1 MCNKS
6 LKESLIILVKKNRHY
21 KFKKYFLGIM
31 ANNKLK
37 EHGNG
42 DEFIRV
48 KGAREHNLKN
58 ISLDIPRN
66 KFVVITGLS
75 GSGKSTLAF
84 DTIYSEGHR
93 RYVDCLSAYSR
104 QFIGNYKKPEVD
116 LIEGISPSISIE
128 QKTISHNPRST
139 VGTVTEIYDY
149 LRLLFAKIGI
159 QYCPSCKIP
168 VEKKN
173 LDQIIESIIDKFSSK
188 KIKILAPVVRGR
200 KGHYRELFEQFL
212 RLGFT
217 QVRVDGEFLEIVENM
232 KVSRYQTHNIELVI
246 DKLIVSRE
254 QENRLYQ
261 SCDLALNYGEG
272 NIIIFDSEEEKDVLL
287 SIHYSCPQ
295 CGRAF
300 EPLAPNSFSY
310 NSRYGACP
318 NCDGIGELF
327 DFDLELLI
335 PDRSLSIAEGAIEI
349 LKDSRFVWL
358 LEQVVAF
365 AQKFKIDLNLP
376 VKDLHDNELN
386 LILYGD
392 PEEPIEITVN
402 LKHSSSPYHITYNGV
417 INSLRQV
424 YKNSDTPTIIRTL
437 DKYIRGFPC
446 PVCKGARLKEE
457 NLNVFVYGYSI
468 YDIVSKDI
476 TTSKKIL
483 KEIYQNLT
491 EREFQITKLIFKEL
505 YDRLEFLEKLGISY
519 VSIDRSVRTLSG
531 GESQRIR
538 LAAQLGSELVGVTY
552 VLDEPSIGLH
562 QFDNHKLIVSL
573 KKLRDL
579 GNTVIVVEHD
589 KATIENA
596 DYIIDLGPRAG
607 VQGGEVIFAAPP
619 NKIKN
624 LTKNVKENSLTAQ
637 YLLNEKK
644 IEIPK
649 ERRKGNGKQ
658 IILYGAKGNN
668 LKNVTLRLPLGLFV
682 CVTGLSGS
690 GKSSLINDTLYPI
703 LSNHFY
709 NSNLKPL
716 PYDSI
721 EGLEYID
728 KIIEIDQSPI
738 GRTPRSN
745 PATYTGVFSEIRAFF
760 SQLPES
766 RLRGY
771 KPGRFSFNIPGGRCE
786 DCQGGG
792 MKVIEM
798 NFLPE
803 VYVVCDTCGGK
814 RYNDETLAVKYKGK
828 SIADVLE
835 MTVEEALEFF
845 KDIPKIKKVLQ
856 TLYDVGLGYIKLGQ
870 QAPTLSGGEA
880 QRVKLA
886 TELSKKGTG
895 KTLYL
900 LDEPTTGLHFEDIRL
915 LLKLL
920 NELVDKGNTV
930 VVIEH
935 NLDVIKCADWI
946 IDLGPKGGEEG
957 GEIIAEGTPEE
968 VAMNPK
974 SITGMFLK
982 AELNLA

>member
-1 MCNKS
+1 MFYVFNVFFRT
-6 LKESLIILVKKNRHY
+6 LMEKENLDAGL
-21 KFKKYFLGIM
+21 
-31 ANNKLK
+31 
-37 EHGNG
+37 NG
-42 DEFIRV
+42 DEFIKVR
-48 KGAREHNLKN
+48 GAREHNLKN
-58 ISLDIPRN
+58 INIEIPRN
-66 KFVVITGLS
+66 KFIVITGLS

-149 LRLLFAKIGI
+149 LRLLFAKIGV
-159 QYCPSCKIP
+159 QFCPTCKIP
-168 VEKKN
+168 VEKRN
-173 LDQIIESIIDKFSSK
+173 LDQIIKELIDKHFGK
-188 KIKILAPVVRGR
+188 KVQILAPVVRGR

-212 RLGFT
+212 RLGFIS
-217 QVRVDGEFLEIVENM
+217 VRVDGEFLELVEDM
-232 KVSRYQTHNIELVI
+232 KVSRYQTHNIELVV
-246 DKLIVSRE
+246 DKLTIDE
-254 QENRLYQ
+254 KQEERLYQ

-272 NIIIFDSEEEKDVLL
+272 TIIVYNMDNGEEILL
-287 SIHYSCPQ
+287 STHYSCPK

-318 NCDGIGELF
+318 KCDGLGELF
-327 DFDLELLI
+327 DFDLDLLI
-335 PDRSLSIAEGAIEI
+335 PDKELSISDGAIEI
-349 LKDSRFVWL
+349 LKDSRFLWL
-358 LEQVVAF
+358 LEQIVAF
-365 AQKFKIDLNLP
+365 AQKFKIDLEKP
-376 VKDLHDNELN
+376 IKELHENELN
-386 LILYGD
+386 LLLFGD
-392 PEEPIEITVN
+392 PEEPIEIT
-402 LKHSSSPYHITYNGV
+402 LKMKHSNSAYKVTYNGV
-417 INSLRQV
+417 VNALRQI
-424 YKNSDTPTIIRTL
+424 YKNSEAPTLIKTL
-437 DKYIRGFPC
+437 EKYIRGFPC
-446 PVCKGARLKEE
+446 PVCNGARLKED
-457 NLNVFVYGYSI
+457 NLNVFVHGYSI
-468 YDIVSKDI
+468 HDIASRDITSAKNVLKDI
-476 TTSKKIL
+476 FNQL
-483 KEIYQNLT
+483 DDR
-491 EREFQITKLIFKEL
+491 ERQITRLIFKEL
-505 YDRLEFLEKLGISY
+505 FDRLEFLEKLGIAY

-562 QFDNHKLIVSL
+562 QFDNHRLIDSL
-573 KKLRDL
+573 KKLRDI

-607 VQGGEVIFAAPP
+607 IEGGEVLLATTPDKL
-619 NKIKN
+619 KILNDK
-624 LTKNVKENSLTAQ
+624 VKKKSLTVQ
-637 YLLNEKK
+637 YLLNKKK

-649 ERRKGNGKQ
+649 KRRKGNGKA
-658 IILYGAKGNN
+658 IVLYGAKGNN

-709 NSNLKPL
+709 QSNLKPL

-721 EGLEYID
+721 EGIEYID

-745 PATYTGVFSEIRAFF
+745 PATYTGVFTEIRNFYAM
-760 SQLPES
+760 LPES
-766 RLRGY
+766 RIRGY

-792 MKVIEM
+792 MKEIEM

-803 VYVVCDTCGGK
+803 VYVICDTCGGK
-814 RYNDETLAVKYKGK
+814 RYNDETLAVKYKDK

-835 MTVEEALEFF
+835 MTVGEALEFF

-886 TELSKKGTG
+886 TELSKRSTG
-895 KTLYL
+895 RTLYL

-946 IDLGPKGGEEG
+946 IDLGPKGGDEG

-968 VAMNPK
+968 IARNPR
-974 SITGMFLK
+974 SLTGMFLK
-982 AELNLA
+982 HELGID

>member
-1 MCNKS
+1 MEEKRS
-6 LKESLIILVKKNRHY
+6 V
-21 KFKKYFLGIM
+21 LGS
-31 ANNKLK
+31 
-37 EHGNG
+37 NG
-42 DEFIRV
+42 EEYIKVR
-48 KGAREHNLKN
+48 GAREHNLKN
-58 ISLDIPRN
+58 ISIEIPRN

-149 LRLLFAKIGI
+149 LRLLFAKIGV
-159 QYCPSCKIP
+159 QYCPTCQIP

-173 LDQIIESIIDKFSSK
+173 LDQIIKELIDKYSGVK
-188 KIKILAPVVRGR
+188 VQILAPVVRGR

-217 QVRVDGEFLEIVENM
+217 RVRVDGEFLELVEDM
-232 KVSRYQTHNIELVI
+232 KVSRYQTHNIELVV
-246 DKLIVSRE
+246 DKLEISGNQE
-254 QENRLYQ
+254 QRLYQ

-272 NIIIFDSEEEKDVLL
+272 SIIIYNVETGEEILM
-287 SIHYSCPQ
+287 SIHYSCPK
-295 CGRAF
+295 CGRSF

-318 NCDGIGELF
+318 KCDGIGELF
-327 DFDLELLI
+327 DFDIDLLI
-335 PDRSLSIAEGAIEI
+335 PDKNLSISDGAIEI
-349 LKDSRFVWL
+349 LKDNRFMWL

-365 AQKFKIDLNLP
+365 AQKFKYDLERP
-376 VKDLHDNELN
+376 IKDFHENELN
-386 LILYGD
+386 LLLYGD
-392 PEEPIEITVN
+392 PEEPIEITMQM
-402 LKHSSSPYHITYNGV
+402 KHSTTPYRITYNGI

-424 YKNSDTPTIIRTL
+424 YKNSEAPTLVRTL
-437 DKYIRGFPC
+437 EKYIRGFPC

-457 NLNVFVYGYSI
+457 NLNVFIYGYSI
-468 YDIVSKDI
+468 YDISKRDI
-476 TTSKKIL
+476 TSAKKAL
-483 KEIYQNLT
+483 KEIFEKLN
-491 EREFQITKLIFKEL
+491 ERERQITKLIFKEL
-505 YDRLEFLEKLGISY
+505 FDRLEFLEKLGIAY

-562 QFDNHKLIVSL
+562 QFDNYRLIDSL
-573 KKLRDL
+573 KKLRDI

-589 KATIENA
+589 KATIENS

-607 VQGGEVIFAAPP
+607 IEGGEVVFSAPP
-619 NKIKN
+619 NELKDLKKEIK
-624 LTKNVKENSLTAQ
+624 KKSLTAQ
-637 YLLNEKK
+637 YLLNEKR
-644 IEIPK
+644 IEVPK
-649 ERRKGNGKQ
+649 KRRRGNGKA
-658 IILYGAKGNN
+658 IILHGAKGNN

-709 NSNLKPL
+709 QSNLKPL

-721 EGLEYID
+721 EGIEHID

-745 PATYTGVFSEIRAFF
+745 PATYTGVFTEIRNFF
-760 SQLPES
+760 AMLPES

-803 VYVVCDTCGGK
+803 VYVICDTCGGK

-835 MTVEEALEFF
+835 MTVEEALDFF
-845 KDIPKIKKVLQ
+845 KDIPKIKKVLK
-856 TLYDVGLGYIKLGQ
+856 TLNDVGLGYIKLGQ

-886 TELSKKGTG
+886 TELSKRSTG

-946 IDLGPKGGEEG
+946 IDLGPKGGDEG
-957 GEIIAEGTPEE
+957 GEIVAEGTPEE
-968 VAMNPK
+968 IARNPK
-974 SITGMFLK
+974 SLTGMFLK
-982 AELNLA
+982 EELGID

>member
-1 MCNKS
+1 M
-6 LKESLIILVKKNRHY
+6 
-21 KFKKYFLGIM
+21 GISSD
-31 ANNKLK
+31 
-37 EHGNG
+37 NG
-42 DEFIRV
+42 FDFINI

-58 ISLDIPRN
+58 ISLSIPRN

-75 GSGKSTLAF
+75 GSGKSSLAF
-84 DTIYSEGHR
+84 DTIYSEGNR

-149 LRLLFAKIGI
+149 LRLLFAKIGV
-159 QYCPSCKIP
+159 QYCPTCKIP

-173 LDQIIESIIDKFSSK
+173 LDQIVQSIIAEYSGK
-188 KIKILAPVVRGR
+188 KIQILAPVVRGR

-212 RLGFT
+212 KLGFT
-217 QVRVDGEFLEIVENM
+217 RARVDGEFLEIVEGM
-232 KVSRYQTHNIELVI
+232 KLPRYQTHNIELVI
-246 DKLIVSRE
+246 DKLIVNE
-254 QENRLYQ
+254 LKANRLYQ
-261 SCDLALNYGEG
+261 SCDLALNYGDG
-272 NIIIFDSEEEKDVLL
+272 NIILYDDDVEKDVLM
-287 SIHYSCPQ
+287 SVHYSCPS
-295 CGRAF
+295 CGRSF

-310 NSRYGACP
+310 NSKYGACP
-318 NCDGIGELF
+318 KCEGIGELF
-327 DFDLELLI
+327 DFDLDLLI
-335 PDRSLSIAEGAIEI
+335 PNKDLSIAEGGIEV
-349 LKDSRFVWL
+349 LKDARFGWL

-365 AQKFKIDLNLP
+365 AQRYKLDLNLP
-376 VKDLHDNELN
+376 IKALHKNEMDLL
-386 LILYGD
+386 LFGD
-392 PEEPIEITVN
+392 EEEPIEITMKM
-402 LKHSSSPYHITYNGV
+402 KHSSSPYNITYTGV

-424 YKNSDTPTIIRTL
+424 YKNSEAPSLIKSL
-437 DKYIRGFPC
+437 EKYIRGFPC
-446 PVCKGARLKEE
+446 PLCNGARLKEE

-468 YDIVSKDI
+468 YDIAKRDI
-476 TTSKKIL
+476 PGAKHL
-483 KEIYQNLT
+483 LNEIYGKLT
-491 EREFQITKLIFKEL
+491 ERERLITKTVFKEL
-505 YDRLEFLEKLGISY
+505 FDRLDFLEKLGIAY
-519 VSIDRSVRTLSG
+519 VSINRPVRTLSG

-562 QFDNHKLIVSL
+562 QFDNHKLIDSL
-573 KKLRDL
+573 KKLRAL
-579 GNTVIVVEHD
+579 GNTIIVVEHD
-589 KATIENA
+589 KATIESA
-596 DYIIDLGPRAG
+596 DFIVDLGPRAG
-607 VQGGEVIFAAPP
+607 TQGGEVIFVSSPQ
-619 NKIKN
+619 KIDT
-624 LTKNVKENSLTAQ
+624 LSADVKEKSLTAQ
-637 YLLNEKK
+637 YLLNERK
-644 IEIPK
+644 IEVPSK
-649 ERRKGNGKQ
+649 RRKGNGKT
-658 IILYGAKGNN
+658 IILRGARGNN
-668 LKNVTLRLPLGLFV
+668 LKNVTLRIPLGLFI

-721 EGLEYID
+721 EGIEHID

-745 PATYTGVFSEIRAFF
+745 PATYTGVFSEIRNFF
-760 SQLPES
+760 AMLPES

-803 VYVVCDTCGGK
+803 VFVVCDTCGGK
-814 RYNDETLAVKYKGK
+814 RYNDETLAVKYKDK

-835 MTVEEALEFF
+835 MTVEESLDFF
-845 KDIPKIKKVLQ
+845 KNIPKITKVLQ

-886 TELSKKGTG
+886 TELSKRSTG
-895 KTLYL
+895 RTLYL

-915 LLKLL
+915 LLNLL
-920 NELVDKGNTV
+920 NKLVDKGNTV

-935 NLDVIKCADWI
+935 NIDVIKCADWI
-946 IDLGPKGGEEG
+946 IDLGPKGGDEG
-957 GEIIAEGTPEE
+957 GEIVAEGTPEDI
-968 VAMNPK
+968 ANNPR
-974 SITGMFLK
+974 SLTGRFLQS
-982 AELNLA
+982 ELQIG

>member
-1 MCNKS
+1 M
-6 LKESLIILVKKNRHY
+6 KEDYDLSEKQ
-21 KFKKYFLGIM
+21 
-31 ANNKLK
+31 
-37 EHGNG
+37 NG
-42 DEFIRV
+42 YIRV

-58 ISLDIPRN
+58 ISIDIPRN
-66 KFVVITGLS
+66 KFIVITGLS

-116 LIEGISPSISIE
+116 LIEGISPSVSIE

-159 QYCPSCKIP
+159 QYCPNCKVP

-173 LDQIIESIIDKFSSK
+173 LDQIIEELIKGFKGK
-188 KIKILAPVVRGR
+188 KIQILASVVRGR

-217 QVRVDGEFLEIVENM
+217 RVRVDGEFLELVEDM
-232 KVSRYQTHNIELVI
+232 KVSRYQTHNIELVV
-246 DKLIVSRE
+246 DKLIVDKDQE
-254 QENRLYQ
+254 QRLYQ
-261 SCDLALNYGEG
+261 SIDLALNYGEG
-272 NIIIFDSEEEKDVLL
+272 NIIIYDNQSEKDYLM
-287 SIHYSCPQ
+287 SIHYSCPK
-295 CGRAF
+295 CGRSF

-327 DFDLELLI
+327 DFDLDLLI
-335 PDRSLSIAEGAIEI
+335 PDKENSIANGAIEI

-365 AQKFKIDLNLP
+365 AQKFKIDLSQP
-376 VKDLHDNELN
+376 VSKLHDNELK
-386 LILYGD
+386 LLLYGD
-392 PEEPIEITVN
+392 PDEPIEIS
-402 LKHSSSPYHITYNGV
+402 LKMKHSSTPYRITYNGV

-424 YKNSDTPTIIRTL
+424 YKNSDTPTLVRTL
-437 DKYIRGFPC
+437 EKYIRGFPC
-446 PVCKGARLKEE
+446 PVCNGARLKEDS
-457 NLNVFVYGYSI
+457 LNVFIYGYSI
-468 YDIVSKDI
+468 YDIAKRDI
-476 TTSKKIL
+476 TSAKKTL
-483 KEIYQNLT
+483 KEIFDKLN
-491 EREFQITKLIFKEL
+491 EREHQITKLIFKEL
-505 YDRLEFLEKLGISY
+505 FDRLNFLEKLGISY

-562 QFDNHKLIVSL
+562 QYDNHKLIDSL
-573 KKLRDL
+573 KKLRDI
-579 GNTVIVVEHD
+579 GNTVVVVEHD
-589 KATIENA
+589 KATIENS
-596 DYIIDLGPRAG
+596 DFIIDLGPKAG
-607 VQGGEVIFAAPP
+607 VEGGEVVFTAKPSDL
-619 NKIKN
+619 KN
-624 LTKNVKENSLTAQ
+624 IEKKVLEKSFTAQ

-644 IEIPK
+644 IEVPK
-649 ERRKGNGKQ
+649 SRRKGNGFEL
-658 IILYGAKGNN
+658 ILKGAKGNN
-668 LKNVTLRLPLGLFV
+668 LKNVTLRLPLGLFI

-703 LSNHFY
+703 LSNYFF
-709 NSNLKPL
+709 NTNLKPL

-721 EGLEYID
+721 EGVEYID

-745 PATYTGVFSEIRAFF
+745 PATYTGVFSEIRNFF
-760 SQLPES
+760 SMLPES

-814 RYNDETLAVKYKGK
+814 RYNDETLLVKYKGK

-845 KDIPKIKKVLQ
+845 KDIPKIRKVLQ

-886 TELSKKGTG
+886 TELSKRSTG

-946 IDLGPKGGEEG
+946 IDLGPKGGDEG

-968 VAMNPK
+968 VAKNPK
-974 SITGMFLK
+974 SLTGVFLK
-982 AELNLA
+982 SELGID

>member
-1 MCNKS
+1 MEIS
-6 LKESLIILVKKNRHY
+6 S
-21 KFKKYFLGIM
+21 
-31 ANNKLK
+31 NN
-37 EHGNG
+37 GF
-42 DEFIRV
+42 EFINIR
-48 KGAREHNLKN
+48 GAREHNLKN
-58 ISLDIPRN
+58 ISLNIPRN

-75 GSGKSTLAF
+75 GSGKSSLAF
-84 DTIYSEGHR
+84 DTIYSEGNR

-149 LRLLFAKIGI
+149 LRLLFAKIGV
-159 QYCPSCKIP
+159 QYCPACNIP

-173 LDQIIESIIDKFSSK
+173 LDQIVQKIIEEYSGK
-188 KIKILAPVVRGR
+188 KVQILAPVVRGR

-212 RLGFT
+212 KLGFT
-217 QVRVDGEFLEIVENM
+217 QVRVDGEFLEIVEGM
-232 KVSRYQTHNIELVI
+232 KLSRYQTHNVELVI
-246 DKLIVSRE
+246 DKLIVNE
-254 QENRLYQ
+254 QKVNRLYQ
-261 SCDLALNYGEG
+261 SCDLALNYGDG
-272 NIIIFDSEEEKDVLL
+272 NIILYDFDLEKDILM
-287 SIHYSCPQ
+287 SIHYACPE
-295 CGRAF
+295 CGRSF

-310 NSRYGACP
+310 NSKYGACP
-318 NCDGIGELF
+318 KCEGIGELF
-327 DFDLELLI
+327 DFDLDLLI
-335 PDRSLSIAEGAIEI
+335 PNNDMSIAEGAIEI

-365 AQKFKIDLNLP
+365 AQKYKLDLNLP
-376 VKDLHDNELN
+376 IKALDKNELN
-386 LILYGD
+386 LLLYGD
-392 PEEPIEITVN
+392 DEEPIEITMKM
-402 LKHSSSPYHITYNGV
+402 KHSSSPYKITYIGV
-417 INSLRQV
+417 VNSLRQV
-424 YKNSDTPTIIRTL
+424 YKNSEAPSLIKSL
-437 DKYIRGFPC
+437 EKYIRGFPC
-446 PVCKGARLKEE
+446 PVCNGARLKEE

-468 YDIVSKDI
+468 YDIAKRDI
-476 TTSKKIL
+476 PGAKNIL
-483 KEIYQNLT
+483 KEIYDRLT
-491 EREFQITKLIFKEL
+491 EREQLITKIIFKEL
-505 YDRLEFLEKLGISY
+505 FDRLNFLEKLGIAY
-519 VSIDRSVRTLSG
+519 VSINRPVRTLSG

-562 QFDNHKLIVSL
+562 QFDNHKLIDSL
-573 KKLRDL
+573 KRLRDL
-579 GNTVIVVEHD
+579 GNTIIVVEHD
-589 KATIENA
+589 RATIENA
-596 DYIIDLGPRAG
+596 DVIVDLGPRAG
-607 VQGGEVIFAAPP
+607 IQGGEVIFVSPP
-619 NKIKN
+619 QKIN
-624 LTKNVKENSLTAQ
+624 TLDISIKEKSITAQ
-637 YLLNEKK
+637 YLLNERK
-644 IEIPK
+644 IEIPPK
-649 ERRKGNGKQ
+649 RRKGNGKE
-658 IILYGAKGNN
+658 IILRGARGNN
-668 LKNVTLRLPLGLFV
+668 LKNITLRLPLGLFI

-690 GKSSLINDTLYPI
+690 GKSTLINDTLYPI

-721 EGLEYID
+721 EGIEHID

-745 PATYTGVFSEIRAFF
+745 PATYTGVFSEIRNFF
-760 SQLPES
+760 AMLPES

-814 RYNDETLAVKYKGK
+814 RYNDETLAVKYKDK

-835 MTVEEALEFF
+835 MTVEESLFFF

-886 TELSKKGTG
+886 TELSKRSTG

-915 LLKLL
+915 LLNLL
-920 NELVDKGNTV
+920 NKLVDKGNTV

-946 IDLGPKGGEEG
+946 IDLGPKGGDEG
-957 GEIIAEGTPEE
+957 GEIVAEGTPEDI
-968 VAMNPK
+968 ANNPK
-974 SITGMFLK
+974 SLTGRFLIS
-982 AELNLA
+982 ELGIG

>member
-1 MCNKS
+1 MKKKS
-6 LKESLIILVKKNRHY
+6 ETLNRQNLV
-21 KFKKYFLGIM
+21 
-31 ANNKLK
+31 
-37 EHGNG
+37 NG
-42 DEFIRV
+42 SIKV

-58 ISLDIPRN
+58 IDLTIPRN

-149 LRLLFAKIGI
+149 LRLLFAKIGV
-159 QYCPSCKIP
+159 QYCPTCKIP
-168 VEKKN
+168 VEKKTI
-173 LDQIIESIIDKFSSK
+173 DQIVEDILKKFDGR
-188 KIKILAPVVRGR
+188 KIQILASVIHGR
-200 KGHYRELFEQFL
+200 KGHYRELFEQFFH
-212 RLGFT
+212 LGFT
-217 QVRVDGEFLEIVENM
+217 RVRIDGEFRELVEDM
-232 KVSRYQTHNIELVI
+232 KVSRYQTHNIDLVI
-246 DKLIVSRE
+246 DKLVISRS
-254 QENRLYQ
+254 QDQRVYQ
-261 SCDLALNYGEG
+261 SCELALNYGEG
-272 NIIIFDSEEEKDVLL
+272 NLIVFDIDALEETLM
-287 SIHYSCPQ
+287 SINYSCPK
-295 CGRAF
+295 CGKAF

-310 NSRYGACP
+310 NSKYGACP

-327 DFDLELLI
+327 DFDIDLLI
-335 PDRSLSIAEGAIEI
+335 PNKEQSISEGAIEI
-349 LKDSRFVWL
+349 LQDSRFVWL

-365 AQKFKIDLNLP
+365 SQRFHIDLSKPIN
-376 VKDLHDNELN
+376 DYSERELS
-386 LILYGD
+386 LLLFGD
-392 PEEPIEITVN
+392 PEEPIEIFYKTKQSSTLYKHTYTGVVN
-402 LKHSSSPYHITYNGV
+402 VLRNLYKSSEA
-417 INSLRQV
+417 
-424 YKNSDTPTIIRTL
+424 PTIIRTL
-437 DKYIRGFPC
+437 EKYIRGFPC
-446 PVCKGARLKEE
+446 PICNGARLKEE
-457 NLNVFVYGYSI
+457 SLNVFVHSFSI
-468 YDIVSKDI
+468 YDIAHRDVKGAKLI
-476 TTSKKIL
+476 LEKIFSQL
-483 KEIYQNLT
+483 SAKEYQ
-491 EREFQITKLIFKEL
+491 ISKLIFKEL
-505 YDRLEFLEKLGISY
+505 FDRLSFLEKLGIGY
-519 VSIDRSVRTLSG
+519 VSIDRAVRTLSG

-562 QFDNHKLIVSL
+562 QYDNHKLIDSL
-573 KKLRDL
+573 KKLRDI

-589 KATIENA
+589 KATIENS
-596 DYIIDLGPRAG
+596 DYIVDLGPKAG
-607 VQGGEVIFAAPP
+607 INGGEVVFASSP
-619 NKIKN
+619 
-624 LTKNVKENSLTAQ
+624 KEITRLDKKTLEKSLTAQ
-637 YLLNEKK
+637 YLLNKRR

-649 ERRKGNGKQ
+649 TRRKGNGKA
-658 IILYGAKGNN
+658 IILRGAKGNN
-668 LKNVTLRLPLGLFV
+668 LKNITVRIPLGLFI

-690 GKSSLINDTLYPI
+690 GKSTLINDTLYPI
-703 LSNHFY
+703 LANHFY
-709 NSNLKPL
+709 KSSIKPL

-721 EGLEYID
+721 EGIENID

-745 PATYTGVFSEIRAFF
+745 PATYTGVFTEIRNFF
-760 SQLPES
+760 AMLPES

-771 KPGRFSFNIPGGRCE
+771 KAGRFSFNVPGGRCE

-814 RYNDETLAVKYKGK
+814 RYNDETLSVKYKGK

-835 MTVEEALEFF
+835 MTVAEASDFF
-845 KDIPKIKKVLQ
+845 KDIPKIKKVLK
-856 TLYDVGLGYIKLGQ
+856 TLNEVGLGYIKLGQ

-886 TELSKKGTG
+886 TELSKRGTG

-915 LLKLL
+915 LLNLL

-930 VVIEH
+930 IVIEH

-946 IDLGPKGGEEG
+946 IDLGPKGGDEG
-957 GEIIAEGTPEE
+957 GEIVAEGTPEE
-968 VAMNPK
+968 VARNPK
-974 SITGMFLK
+974 SLTGFYLK
-982 AELNLA
+982 SELGLD

>member
-1 MCNKS
+1 MGNKKSTMS
-6 LKESLIILVKKNRHY
+6 L
-21 KFKKYFLGIM
+21 
-31 ANNKLK
+31 
-37 EHGNG
+37 NG
-42 DEFIRV
+42 EEYIRV
-48 KGAREHNLKN
+48 RGAREHNLKN
-58 ISLDIPRN
+58 INVEIPRN

-116 LIEGISPSISIE
+116 FIEGISPSISIE
-128 QKTISHNPRST
+128 QKTISPNPRST

-149 LRLLFAKIGI
+149 LRLLFAKIGV
-159 QYCPSCKIP
+159 QYCPDCKIP

-173 LDQIIESIIDKFSSK
+173 ISQIIKEILEKFSERK
-188 KIKILAPVVRGR
+188 VQILAPVVRGR

-217 QVRVDGEFLEIVENM
+217 QVRVDGEFLEIVEDM
-232 KVSRYQTHNIELVI
+232 KVSRYQTHNIELVV
-246 DKLIVSRE
+246 DKLIVNPSHE
-254 QENRLYQ
+254 QRLYQ

-272 NIIIFDSEEEKDVLL
+272 NLIVYDVEDEKEFLY
-287 SIHYSCPQ
+287 SIHYSCPK
-295 CGRAF
+295 CGRSF
-300 EPLAPNSFSY
+300 EPLVPNSFSY

-318 NCDGIGELF
+318 KCDGIGELF
-327 DFDLELLI
+327 DFDLDLLI
-335 PDRSLSIAEGAIEI
+335 PDKNLSISEGAIEI
-349 LKDSRFVWL
+349 LKDNRFYWL

-365 AQKFKIDLNLP
+365 AQKFKYDLERP
-376 VKDLHDNELN
+376 IKDFQENELN
-386 LILYGD
+386 FLLYGD
-392 PEEPIEITVN
+392 PEDPIEITMKM
-402 LKHSSSPYHITYNGV
+402 KHSSSPYRITYNGV
-417 INSLRQV
+417 VNALRQV
-424 YKNSDTPTIIRTL
+424 YKNSDTPTIVRTL
-437 DKYIRGFPC
+437 EKYIRGFPC
-446 PVCKGARLKEE
+446 PVCNGARLKEE
-457 NLNVFVYGYSI
+457 SLNVFVYGYSI
-468 YDIVSKDI
+468 YDISKSDI
-476 TTSKKIL
+476 TSAKKIL
-483 KEIYQNLT
+483 AEIHSKLN
-491 EREFQITKLIFKEL
+491 ERERQIARLIFKEL
-505 YDRLEFLEKLGISY
+505 FDRLEFLEKLGIAY

-562 QFDNHKLIVSL
+562 QYDNHKLIDSL

-589 KATIENA
+589 KATIESS
-596 DYIIDLGPRAG
+596 DYIIDLGPKAG
-607 VQGGEVIFAAPP
+607 IQGGEVIFSASPEELKKLDK
-619 NKIKN
+619 KIKN
-624 LTKNVKENSLTAQ
+624 KSLTAQ
-637 YLLNEKK
+637 YLLNDRK
-644 IEIPK
+644 IELPK
-649 ERRKGNGKQ
+649 ERRKGNGKA
-658 IILYGAKGNN
+658 IILRGAKGNN

-682 CVTGLSGS
+682 CITGLSGS

-721 EGLEYID
+721 EGIEFID

-745 PATYTGVFSEIRAFF
+745 PATYTGVFTEIRNFF
-760 SQLPES
+760 AMLPES

-771 KPGRFSFNIPGGRCE
+771 KAGRFSFNIPGGRCE

-835 MTVEEALEFF
+835 MTVEESLEFF

-886 TELSKKGTG
+886 TELSKRSTG

-946 IDLGPKGGEEG
+946 IDLGPKGGDEG
-957 GEIIAEGTPEE
+957 GEIVAEGTPED
-968 VAMNPK
+968 VARNPK
-974 SITGMFLK
+974 SLTGLFLK
-982 AELNLA
+982 EELGID

>member
-1 MCNKS
+1 MK
-6 LKESLIILVKKNRHY
+6 KEKEILSKT
-21 KFKKYFLGIM
+21 L
-31 ANNKLK
+31 
-37 EHGNG
+37 ETNG
-42 DEFIRV
+42 YIKV

-58 ISLDIPRN
+58 IDLSLPRN
-66 KFVVITGLS
+66 KFIVITGLS

-149 LRLLFAKIGI
+149 LRLLFAKIGV
-159 QYCPSCKIP
+159 QYCPDCHIP
-168 VEKKN
+168 VEKKT
-173 LDQIIESIIDKFSSK
+173 LDQIVESILTNFDGDK
-188 KIKILAPVVRGR
+188 IQILAPVVRGR
-200 KGHYRELFEQFL
+200 KGHYRELFEQFY

-217 QVRVDGEFLEIVENM
+217 RVRVDGEFRELVEDM
-232 KVSRYQTHNIELVI
+232 KVARYQTHNIELVI
-246 DKLIVSRE
+246 DKLQVSKNQE
-254 QENRLYQ
+254 QRLYQ

-272 NIIIFDSEEEKDVLL
+272 NLIVFENESQSETIM
-287 SIHYSCPQ
+287 SINYSCPK

-310 NSRYGACP
+310 NSKYGACP

-327 DFDLELLI
+327 DFDVDLLI
-335 PDRSLSIAEGAIEI
+335 PDKEQSISEGGIEI
-349 LKDSRFVWL
+349 LQDSRFVWL

-365 AQKFKIDLNLP
+365 AQKFNIDLSKPL
-376 VKDLHDNELN
+376 KEFTEHELN
-386 LILYGD
+386 LLLYGD
-392 PEEPIEITVN
+392 PDEPIEIFYKPKPDSTLYKHTYTGIINALRN
-402 LKHSSSPYHITYNGV
+402 L
-417 INSLRQV
+417 
-424 YKNSDTPTIIRTL
+424 YKTSEAPTIIKTL
-437 DKYIRGFPC
+437 EKYIRGFPC
-446 PVCKGARLKEE
+446 SVCNGARLREE
-457 NLNVFVYGYSI
+457 SLNVFVHGFSI
-468 YDIVSKDI
+468 YDISRSDVIKARA
-476 TTSKKIL
+476 IL
-483 KEIYQNLT
+483 KQIYDSLT
-491 EREFQITKLIFKEL
+491 EREMLITKLIFKEL
-505 YDRLEFLEKLGISY
+505 FDRLGFLEKLGIGY

-562 QFDNHKLIVSL
+562 QYDNHKLIDSL
-573 KKLRDL
+573 KKLRDI

-589 KATIENA
+589 KATIENS
-596 DYIIDLGPRAG
+596 DYIVDLGPRAG
-607 VQGGEVIFAAPP
+607 INGGEIVFASSPQALS
-619 NKIKN
+619 N
-624 LTKNVKENSLTAQ
+624 LDKGTLKKSLTAQ
-637 YLLNEKK
+637 YLLNERRIEVPKK
-644 IEIPK
+644 
-649 ERRKGNGKQ
+649 RRKGNGKA
-658 IILYGAKGNN
+658 IILRGARGNN
-668 LKNVTLRLPLGLFV
+668 LKNITVRIPLGLFI

-690 GKSSLINDTLYPI
+690 GKSTLINDTLYPI
-703 LSNHFY
+703 LANHFY
-709 NSNLKPL
+709 NTTKKPL

-721 EGLEYID
+721 EGIENID
-728 KIIEIDQSPI
+728 KIIEVDQSPI

-745 PATYTGVFSEIRAFF
+745 PATYTGVFTEIRNFF
-760 SQLPES
+760 AMLPES

-771 KPGRFSFNIPGGRCE
+771 KAGRFSFNVPGGRCE
-786 DCQGGG
+786 DCLGAG

-814 RYNDETLAVKYKGK
+814 RYNDETLSVKYKGK

-835 MTVEEALEFF
+835 MTVAEAVEFF

-856 TLYDVGLGYIKLGQ
+856 TLNEVGLGYIKLGQ

-886 TELSKKGTG
+886 TELSKRGTG

-915 LLKLL
+915 LLNLL

-930 VVIEH
+930 IVIEH

-946 IDLGPKGGEEG
+946 IDLGPKGGDEG
-957 GEIIAEGTPEE
+957 GEIVAEGTPEE
-968 VAMNPK
+968 VAQNPK
-974 SITGMFLK
+974 SLTGMFLK
-982 AELNLA
+982 SELGID

>member
-1 MCNKS
+1 MEE
-6 LKESLIILVKKNRHY
+6 KES
-21 KFKKYFLGIM
+21 KFL
-31 ANNKLK
+31 
-37 EHGNG
+37 ENG
-42 DEFIRV
+42 EGYIKV

-58 ISLDIPRN
+58 INLEIPRN

-149 LRLLFAKIGI
+149 LRLLFAKIGV
-159 QYCPSCKIP
+159 QYCPNCKIP

-173 LDQIIESIIDKFSSK
+173 LDQIVHDIIKRYTGK
-188 KIKILAPVVRGR
+188 KIQILASVVRGR

-212 RLGFT
+212 RLGFAK
-217 QVRVDGEFLEIVENM
+217 VRVDGEFLELVEDM
-232 KVSRYQTHNIELVI
+232 KVSRYQTHNIELVV
-246 DKLIVSRE
+246 DKLIVSAE
-254 QENRLYQ
+254 QEQRLYQ

-272 NIIIFDSEEEKDVLL
+272 NIIIYDNEEERDILM
-287 SIHYSCPQ
+287 STNYSCPK

-318 NCDGIGELF
+318 HCDGIGELF
-327 DFDLELLI
+327 DFDLDLLI
-335 PDRSLSIAEGAIEI
+335 PNKEISIADGAIEI

-365 AQKFKIDLNLP
+365 AQKFKIDLNQP
-376 VKDLHDNELN
+376 IKNFHENELN
-386 LILYGD
+386 LLLYGD
-392 PEEPIEITVN
+392 PEEPIEITMK
-402 LKHSSSPYHITYNGV
+402 LKHSSNPYRITYNGV

-424 YKNSDTPTIIRTL
+424 YKNSETPSL
-437 DKYIRGFPC
+437 VKALEKYIRGFPC
-446 PVCKGARLKEE
+446 PTCKGARLKEE

-468 YDIVSKDI
+468 YDISKRDVVSA
-476 TTSKKIL
+476 KKIL
-483 KEIYQNLT
+483 KDIYSKLT
-491 EREFQITKLIFKEL
+491 KRELQISKLIFKEL
-505 YDRLEFLEKLGISY
+505 FDRLGFLEKLGISY
-519 VSIDRSVRTLSG
+519 VSIDRPVRTLSG

-562 QFDNHKLIVSL
+562 QFDNHKLIESL
-573 KKLRDL
+573 KKLREI

-589 KATIENA
+589 KATIENS

-607 VQGGEVIFAAPP
+607 TEGGEVIFAEPP
-619 NKIKN
+619 ER
-624 LTKNVKENSLTAQ
+624 LSELPESVKGKSLTAQ
-637 YLLNEKK
+637 YLLDERR

-649 ERRKGNGKQ
+649 VRRKGNGKA
-658 IILYGAKGNN
+658 IILRGAKGNN
-668 LKNVTLRLPLGLFV
+668 LKNVTLRLPLGLFI

-716 PYDSI
+716 QYDSI
-721 EGLEYID
+721 EGIEHID

-745 PATYTGVFSEIRAFF
+745 PATYTGVFTEIRNFF
-760 SQLPES
+760 ALLPES

-771 KPGRFSFNIPGGRCE
+771 KPGRFSFNVPGGRCE

-835 MTVEEALEFF
+835 MTVAEALDFF

-870 QAPTLSGGEA
+870 HAPTLSGGEA

-886 TELSKKGTG
+886 TELSKRSTG

-946 IDLGPKGGEEG
+946 IDLGPKGGDEG
-957 GEIIAEGTPEE
+957 GEIVAEGTPEE
-968 VAMNPK
+968 IAQNPK
-974 SITGMFLK
+974 SLTGMFLK
-982 AELNLA
+982 NELKID

>member
-1 MCNKS
+1 MGNVG
-6 LKESLIILVKKNRHY
+6 E
-21 KFKKYFLGIM
+21 KFDR
-31 ANNKLK
+31 
-37 EHGNG
+37 NG
-42 DEFIRV
+42 DEFIKIR
-48 KGAREHNLKN
+48 GAREHNLKN
-58 ISLDIPRN
+58 INLEIPRN

-149 LRLLFAKIGI
+149 LRLLFAKIGT
-159 QYCPSCKIP
+159 QFCPTCKIP

-173 LDQIIESIIDKFSSK
+173 LDQIINEIIQNYKGK
-188 KIKILAPVVRGR
+188 KLQILASVVRGR

-217 QVRVDGEFLEIVENM
+217 RVRVDGEFLEIVEDM
-232 KVSRYQTHNIELVI
+232 KLSRYQTHNIDLVV
-246 DKLIVSRE
+246 DKLTVDPEKE
-254 QENRLYQ
+254 QRLYQ

-272 NIIIFDSEEEKDVLL
+272 NIIIYDVEEEKERLM

-295 CGRAF
+295 CGRSF

-327 DFDLELLI
+327 DFDLDLLI
-335 PDRSLSIAEGAIEI
+335 PNNEVSISEGAIEI

-365 AQKFKIDLNLP
+365 AQKFKYNLEKP
-376 VKDLHDNELN
+376 IKEFHENELK
-386 LILYGD
+386 LLLYGD
-392 PEEPIEITVN
+392 PDEPIEVTMK
-402 LKHSSSPYHITYNGV
+402 LKHSVSPYKITYNGV

-424 YKNSDTPTIIRTL
+424 YKNTDTPSLLRSL
-437 DKYIRGFPC
+437 EKYIRGFPC
-446 PVCKGARLKEE
+446 PVCNGARLKEE
-457 NLNVFVYGYSI
+457 NLNVFINGYSI
-468 YDIVSKDI
+468 FDISSKDI
-476 TTSKKIL
+476 INAKKLL
-483 KEIYQNLT
+483 KEIYGKLT
-491 EREFQITKLIFKEL
+491 EREFQITKLIFKEIF
-505 YDRLEFLEKLGISY
+505 DRLEFMEKLGISY

-562 QFDNHKLIVSL
+562 QFDNHKLIDSL
-573 KKLRDL
+573 KKLREL

-596 DYIIDLGPRAG
+596 DQIIDLGPKAG
-607 VQGGEVIFAAPP
+607 IEGGEIIFSTSPECLKSLDKA
-619 NKIKN
+619 IK
-624 LTKNVKENSLTAQ
+624 KKSLTAQ
-637 YLLNEKK
+637 YLLNERR
-644 IEIPK
+644 IEVPK
-649 ERRKGNGKQ
+649 SRRKGNGKA
-658 IILYGAKGNN
+658 IILRGARGNN
-668 LKNVTLRLPLGLFV
+668 LKNVTLRVPLGLFL

-703 LSNHFY
+703 LSNYFY

-721 EGLEYID
+721 EGIEHID

-745 PATYTGVFSEIRAFF
+745 PATYTGVFTEIRNFF
-760 SQLPES
+760 AMLPES

-814 RYNDETLAVKYKGK
+814 RYNDETLCVRYKNK
-828 SIADVLE
+828 TIADVLE
-835 MTVEEALEFF
+835 MTVEEALAFF
-845 KDIPKIKKVLQ
+845 KDIPKVRKVLQ
-856 TLYDVGLGYIKLGQ
+856 TLNDVGLGYIKLGQ

-886 TELSKKGTG
+886 TELSKRSTG

-920 NELVDKGNTV
+920 NNLVDKGNTV

-946 IDLGPKGGEEG
+946 IDLGPKGGDEG
-957 GEIIAEGTPEE
+957 GEIIAEGTPEDIIQ
-968 VAMNPK
+968 NPA
-974 SITGMFLK
+974 SLTGLFLK
-982 AELNLA
+982 SELNLD